1 MPLGSVV
8 NLVTCQ
14 ARTDG
19 GAAVAP
25 CGSDA
30 TGTGYQPVVVQAY
43 VVDPA
48 QSSKFD
54 AMAEPFDYAQA
65 TGLFGFAFSIV
76 LLAWLASHFSGT
88 ILGLIRR
95 G

>member
-1 MPLGSVV
+1 MSIGSVA
-8 NLVTCQ
+8 NILVCQ
-14 ARTDG
+14 PRQDG
-19 GAAVAP
+19 GQAVAP

-30 TGTGYQPVVVQAY
+30 NGTAYQPVVIQAY
-43 VVDPA
+43 VLDPA
-48 QSSKFD
+48 QASKFD
-54 AMAEPFDYAQA
+54 AIAEPFDYAQA

>member
-1 MPLGSVV
+1 MSIGFVV
-8 NLVTCQ
+8 NLLVCQ
-14 ARTDG
+14 PRSDSG
-19 GAAVAP
+19 QAVAP
-25 CGSDA
+25 CGVDA
-30 TGTGYQPVVVQAY
+30 NGTPYQPVVVQAY
-43 VVDPA
+43 VLDPA
-48 QSSKFD
+48 QASKLE